1 MASKTNKKRNGA
13 KCVLA
18 NNMYMVKL
26 LFGAAP
32 IYGISI
38 IVEAVRHNLIN
49 FLEQTICVYIIL
61 DAIET
66 GKPYKNIVYV
76 VALFLVVDLLAAGIS
91 NLYEHFIKIRYLP
104 LAQKKMKM
112 ELYEKAKNVDI
123 SCYDNTEYYN
133 NFVLSI
139 ADADKMID
147 RTEQLIRM
155 FFGCITVLIC
165 YGGFFLSKD
174 KSSVIFVAVSFVL
187 RTLFSKLLNEW
198 SYKIR
203 LAENPLERKREYIKR
218 VFYLKKYAKEI
229 RLNKAV
235 TKELHKEFDVIN
247 EELCDLEWKMGK
259 KKFLLDF
266 IAKYMV
272 SDFALD
278 ILYVLFLVIKAVV
291 YRAIS
296 YSTVVVLYN
305 SAANLRKG
313 FSTIMDLGPF
323 AVETS
328 LYIDKIRTFLEE
340 ESTIKNRKQKEMP
353 LEPADLECKNV
364 SFGYCADRPI
374 IKNINLTFHAGEK
387 VALVGFNGAG
397 KTTLIKLLLRLYEPS
412 EGEILLNGVN
422 IKEYDIEDY
431 RRYIGVVF
439 QDFQLFATS
448 VCENV
453 IMDKKEK
460 GNVEL
465 MMQAIRQG
473 GFIKRFSQM
482 KNGLDTQL
490 SQEFDDEGED
500 LSGGEEQKLAVS
512 RAFYRKASLL
522 MLDEPSSALDPIAEY
537 ELNKAMNEVAKEKN
551 VLFISHRLS
560 TTRTADKIYVMDSG
574 EIVEQGTHQRLL
586 QQKGVYAKMWN
597 AQAQRYSE
605 EGR

>member
-1 MASKTNKKRNGA
+1 MESKINKKRNGV
-13 KCVLA
+13 KGIFA

-38 IVEAVRHNLIN
+38 IVEAIRHNLIN

-66 GKPYKNIVYV
+66 GKPYKVVVYV
-76 VALFLVVDLLAAGIS
+76 VALFLVVDLIAAVIS

-104 LAQKKMKM
+104 LAQKELKIK
-112 ELYEKAKNVDI
+112 LYEKAKKVDVA
-123 SCYDNTEYYN
+123 CYDNTEYYN

-139 ADADKMID
+139 TEADKMIA

-155 FFGCITVLIC
+155 FFGCVTVLIC

-174 KSSVIFVAVSFVL
+174 ITSVIFVAISFAL

-198 SYKIR
+198 NYKIR
-203 LAENPLERKREYIKR
+203 LAENPLQRKREYIKR

-235 TKELHKEFDVIN
+235 TNELHKEFDAIN
-247 EELCDLEWKMGK
+247 GELYELEWEMGK
-259 KKFLLDF
+259 RKFFLDF
-266 IAKYMV
+266 ITKYMV

-278 ILYVLFLVIKAVV
+278 ILYVLFLVVKAVV
-291 YRAIS
+291 YQTIS
-296 YSTVVVLYN
+296 FSTVVVLYN
-305 SAANLRKG
+305 SAANLRRG
-313 FSTIMDLGPF
+313 FATIMDLGPY

-328 LYIDKIRTFLEE
+328 LYVDKIRTFMKE
-340 ESTIKNRKQKEMP
+340 ESAIQNWKQREM
-353 LEPADLECKNV
+353 LSEPADLECKNV
-364 SFGYCADRPI
+364 SFSYGADDLI
-374 IKNINLTFHAGEK
+374 LQNINLTIYAGEK

-397 KTTLIKLLLRLYEPS
+397 KTTLIKLLLRLYDPS

-422 IKEYDIEDY
+422 IKEYDLEEY

-439 QDFQLFATS
+439 QDFQLFAAS
-448 VCENV
+448 VGENV

-460 GNVEL
+460 GNVNL

-473 GFIKRFSQM
+473 GFMKRFLQL

-490 SQEFDDEGED
+490 TQEFDEEGEE

-512 RAFYRKASLL
+512 RAFYREAGLL

-574 EIVEQGTHQRLL
+574 QIVEKGTHQKLL
-586 QQKGVYAKMWN
+586 EQKGVYAKMWN

-605 EGR
+605 ERR